1 MRSSGVMKELDQV
14 LNALRMG
21 VIPGTSIDD
30 FIVGRDQEK
39 QELETFMLSIEK
51 GEGRVKFI
59 RGAYGSG
66 KTFLMKYL
74 TEKALDQGFIVA
86 NVPVHSG
93 FGFSKLD
100 GVYANIMNHLL
111 IRTDQETGTNF
122 EMLFEKW
129 IEGLKS
135 SGDARKASQNIYNVI
150 KALSDYN
157 SSFSS
162 VLLIYIRALIGRD
175 YELST
180 IAAAW
185 IKGDKNIDY
194 QLKRRLNV
202 KGSVDGENALD
213 ILSGFVKLIHLLGYK
228 GLIITFDEAEI
239 IMQQRV
245 DTRLKAYGN
254 IRQLMDSAGAGLLD
268 HAGFVF
274 AGTDDFFD
282 DEDKGLRSYKALD
295 QRIGSSM
302 ESPSSITNVR
312 QPILQIQAL
321 RDDDYE
327 MLSNKLVELHA
338 KRYTYEYAVN
348 ALHIANLAKLEASK
362 SEEGNTITVRIF
374 LKKVLELL
382 DLMLDNP
389 DLPIFNAIKVSNK
402 G

>member
-1 MRSSGVMKELDQV
+1 MKEVDKV

-30 FIVGRDQEK
+30 FMVGRDREK
-39 QELETFMLSIEK
+39 SELEDFMLSVEE

-66 KTFLMKYL
+66 KTFMMKYL
-74 TEKALDQGFIVA
+74 TEKALDQGFIIA
-86 NVPVHSG
+86 NVPIHSG
-93 FGFSKLD
+93 FGFSKLE

-111 IRTDQETGTNF
+111 VRTEEETSTSF
-122 EMLFEKW
+122 EMIFEKW

-162 VLLIYIRALIGRD
+162 VLLIYIRALISRD

-185 IKGDKNIDY
+185 IKGDKNIAY

-202 KGSVDGENALD
+202 KGSVDGDNALD
-213 ILSGFVKLIHLLGYK
+213 ILSGFSKLIHLLGYK

-245 DTRLKAYGN
+245 DTRLKAYTN

-268 HAGFVF
+268 YAGFVF
-274 AGTDDFFD
+274 AGTDEFFD
-282 DEDKGLRSYKALD
+282 DEEKGIKSYKALN
-295 QRIGSSM
+295 QRIGSSVQG
-302 ESPSSITNVR
+302 PSSLTNVR

-321 RDDDYE
+321 NGEDYE
-327 MLSNKLVELHA
+327 ALAIKMVELHSKSYA
-338 KRYTYEYAVN
+338 YEYVVN
-348 ALHIANLAKLEASK
+348 AMNIANLAKLEASK
-362 SEEGNTITVRIF
+362 TIEGSTITVRIF

-389 DLPIFNAIKVSNK
+389 NLPIFNAIKVSNK

>member
-1 MRSSGVMKELDQV
+1 MKEVDQV

-21 VIPGTSIDD
+21 VIPGTSIDN

-39 QELETFMLSIEK
+39 HELEDFMSSVEQ

-66 KTFLMKYL
+66 KTFMMKYL

-86 NVPVHSG
+86 NVPIHSG

-111 IRTDQETGTNF
+111 IRTDEETSTNF
-122 EMLFEKW
+122 EMIFEKW
-129 IEGLKS
+129 LEGLKS
-135 SGDARKASQNIYNVI
+135 SGDARKASQNIYSVI

-185 IKGDKNIDY
+185 IKGDKNMAY
-194 QLKRRLNV
+194 QLKRKLNV
-202 KGSVDGENALD
+202 KGSVDGDNALD
-213 ILSGFVKLIHLLGYK
+213 ILSGFVKMIHLLGYK
-228 GLIITFDEAEI
+228 GLIITFDEAEL

-245 DTRLKAYGN
+245 DTRLKAYAN
-254 IRQLMDSAGAGLLD
+254 LRQLMDSAGAGFLD

-274 AGTDDFFD
+274 AGTDDFFE
-282 DEDKGLRSYKALD
+282 DEEKGLKSYMALY

-302 ESPSSITNVR
+302 ESPLSITNVR

-321 RDDDYE
+321 RQEDYE
-327 MLSNKLVELHA
+327 MLANKLVALHS
-338 KRYTYEYAVN
+338 KRYAYDYMVN
-348 ALHIANLAKLEASK
+348 AMHITNLAKLEASK
-362 SEEGNTITVRIF
+362 IVGGNAITVRIF

-389 DLPIFNAIKVSNK
+389 DLPIFNAIKVSNN

>member
-1 MRSSGVMKELDQV
+1 MKELDQV

-30 FIVGRDQEK
+30 FMVGRNHEK
-39 QELETFMLSIEK
+39 QELEAFMMGIEK

-66 KTFLMKYL
+66 KTFMMKYL
-74 TEKALDQGFIVA
+74 TEKALNQGFIVA
-86 NVPVHSG
+86 NVPIHSG

-100 GVYANIMNHLL
+100 GVYANVMNHLL
-111 IRTDQETGTNF
+111 IRTDEETGTNF

-129 IEGLKS
+129 LEGLKS
-135 SGDARKASQNIYNVI
+135 GGDARKASQNIYNVI

-175 YELST
+175 YEMST

-185 IKGDKNIDY
+185 IKGDKNMAY

-202 KGSVDGENALD
+202 KGSIDGENALD

-245 DTRLKAYGN
+245 DTRLKAYAN
-254 IRQLMDSAGAGLLD
+254 MRQLMDSAGAGLLE
-268 HAGFVF
+268 HAGFLF

-282 DEDKGLRSYKALD
+282 DEEKGLKSYMALY
-295 QRIGSSM
+295 QRIGNSM
-302 ESPSSITNVR
+302 ESPSSIINVK
-312 QPILQIQAL
+312 QPVLEIQAL
-321 RDDDYE
+321 RDEDYE
-327 MLSNKLVELHA
+327 TLANKLAALHA
-338 KRYTYEYAVN
+338 KRYVYEYEVN
-348 ALHIANLAKLEASK
+348 AMHIAKLAKLEASK
-362 SEEGNTITVRIF
+362 SVESSAITVRIF

-389 DLPIFNAIKVSNK
+389 NLPIFNAIKVSNK

>member
-1 MRSSGVMKELDQV
+1 MKDVDQV

-21 VIPGTSIDD
+21 VIPGTSIDN

-39 QELETFMLSIEK
+39 LELEAFLSGIEH

-66 KTFLMKYL
+66 KTFMMKYL

-86 NVPVHSG
+86 NVPIHSG
-93 FGFSKLD
+93 FGFSKLE

-111 IRTDQETGTNF
+111 IRTDEETSTNF
-122 EMLFEKW
+122 EMIFESW
-129 IEGLKS
+129 LEGLKS
-135 SGDARKASQNIYNVI
+135 SGDPRKASQNIYHVI

-157 SSFSS
+157 SSFST

-185 IKGDKNIDY
+185 IKGDKNIAY
-194 QLKRRLNV
+194 QLKRKLNV
-202 KGSVDGENALD
+202 KGSVDGDNALD
-213 ILSGFVKLIHLLGYK
+213 IFSGFVKLIHLLGYK

-245 DTRLKAYGN
+245 DTRLKAYAN
-254 IRQLMDSAGAGLLD
+254 MRQLMDSAGVGLLD
-268 HAGFVF
+268 NAGFVF
-274 AGTDDFFD
+274 AGTDEFFE
-282 DEDKGLRSYKALD
+282 DEEKGLKSYMALY
-295 QRIGSSM
+295 QRIGSCV
-302 ESPSSITNVR
+302 EGPPSITNVR
-312 QPILQIQAL
+312 QPVLQIQAL
-321 RDDDYE
+321 REEDYE
-327 MLSNKLVELHA
+327 TLSSRLIELHS
-338 KRYTYEYAVN
+338 KRYAYEYVVN
-348 ALHIANLAKLEASK
+348 AMHIANLAKMEVSK
-362 SEEGNTITVRIF
+362 SLEGTTMTVRIF

-389 DLPIFNAIKVSNK
+389 NLPIFNAIKVNNK

>member
-1 MRSSGVMKELDQV
+1 MKEVDQI

-21 VIPGTSIDD
+21 VLPGTSIDN

-39 QELETFMLSIEK
+39 LELEAFMLSVEQ

-66 KTFLMKYL
+66 KTFMMKYL
-74 TEKALDQGFIVA
+74 TEKALNQGFIVA
-86 NVPVHSG
+86 NVPIHSG

-111 IRTDQETGTNF
+111 IRTDEETSTNF
-122 EMLFEKW
+122 EMIFEKW
-129 IEGLKS
+129 LEGLKT
-135 SGDARKASQNIYNVI
+135 SGDARKASQNIYSVI

-157 SSFSS
+157 TSFSS

-185 IKGDKNIDY
+185 IKGDKNMAY

-202 KGSVDGENALD
+202 KGSVDGDNALD
-213 ILSGFVKLIHLLGYK
+213 IFSGFIKLIHLLGYK

-245 DTRLKAYGN
+245 DTRLKAYAN
-254 IRQLMDSAGAGLLD
+254 IRQLVDSAGAGLLD
-268 HAGFVF
+268 NAGFVF

-282 DEDKGLRSYKALD
+282 DEEKGLKSYRALY
-295 QRIGSSM
+295 QRIGSSI
-302 ESPSSITNVR
+302 ESPSSITNVK

-321 RDDDYE
+321 REEDYE
-327 MLSNKLVELHA
+327 ALANKLIALHS
-338 KRYTYEYAVN
+338 KRYSYDYVVN
-348 ALHIANLAKLEASK
+348 RMHIANLAKLEASK
-362 SEEGNTITVRIF
+362 SLEGNTITVRVF

-389 DLPIFNAIKVSNK
+389 NLPIFNAIKVSNK